1 MKQSKSKI
9 NINNTAALYLRISR
23 DDGLDES
30 YSIQNQRKLLQ
41 KVGKEKGFMNF
52 IEFVDDGVSG
62 TNKDR
67 KNFRHMIEQVENGT
81 ALFSAV
87 IVKDVT
93 RFARDYIRAGMYIEE
108 LFPENNIRFISVGE
122 GIDSAEGE
130 NPFIGFM
137 NITAE
142 YYSRDISKKRR
153 LSNFVKGNAGEPLS
167 PPPYG
172 YMKNPDNPKK
182 WIIDE
187 KPAKIVRRIFNEFL
201 SGKGTDQIGK
211 GLTEDKILTPM
222 NYWKSKGLNRGGL
235 RNTENPYYWNTSTIQ
250 KILSLQ
256 EYVGDVINFKT
267 YSKSYK
273 LKKRLK
279 NKTEDMAIFKDVHEP
294 IISREDFE
302 RVQEKRGKTRKR
314 KTANGEVNMFS
325 GLLTCADCGSNMNYH
340 FNQRNP
346 EIKYFNCSSN
356 NNRRGTCTQTHY
368 IRVDFLE
375 QVIIQEIRRLTKFAT
390 QYEKQ
395 FAEIIM
401 GNSKISAEKDKNSK
415 QKELNSLIARDKD
428 IDNIFNRMYEDNI
441 SGKIDDDRFAK
452 MSKTYTDEQTE
463 IAEKIKLL
471 RVELEKTEEKTVEAD
486 MFITTVRKYTR
497 IKKLTREILHE
508 LIDEI
513 KINHAEKLDSGETV
527 QIITIYWNCIGT
539 LEIPDLPKI
548 PDVDVTVNTR
558 KGVNVKYVPKLSA

>member
-41 KVGKEKGFMNF
+41 KVAKEKGFVNLIKF
-52 IEFVDDGVSG
+52 IDDGVSG

-67 KNFRHMIEQVENGT
+67 KNFRRMIEQVENGT
-81 ALFSAV
+81 ALFSTV

-93 RFARDYIRAGMYIEE
+93 RFARDYIRAGLYIEE

-122 GIDSAEGE
+122 GIDSAEG
-130 NPFIGFM
+130 
-137 NITAE
+137 
-142 YYSRDISKKRR
+142 
-153 LSNFVKGNAGEPLS
+153 
-167 PPPYG
+167 
-172 YMKNPDNPKK
+172 DNPKK

-187 KPAKIVRRIFNEFL
+187 EPAKVVHRIFNEFL

-211 GLTEDKILTPM
+211 GLTEDEILTPM
-222 NYWKSKGLNRGGL
+222 NYWASKGLNRGGL
-235 RNTENPYYWNTSTIQ
+235 RNTEKPYYWNTSTIIT
-250 KILSLQ
+250 ILTLQ

-279 NKTEDMAIFKDVHEP
+279 NDPENMAIFKDVHEP

-314 KTANGEVNMFS
+314 KTSTGEANMFS

-346 EIKYFNCSSN
+346 DIKYFNCSSN
-356 NNRRGTCTQTHY
+356 NNRRGNCTQTHY

-395 FAEIIM
+395 FAEVIM
-401 GNSKISAEKDKNSK
+401 GNSKMTAEKDRHNK

-428 IDNIFNRMYEDNI
+428 LDNIFNRMYEDNI
-441 SGKIDDDRFAK
+441 SGKIDDERFAK

-463 IAEKIKLL
+463 IAEKIKMLHA
-471 RVELEKTEEKTVEAD
+471 ELEKTEEKTVTAD
-486 MFITTVRKYTR
+486 MFIATVRKYTR
-497 IKKLTREILHE
+497 IKKLTREVLHE

-527 QIITIYWNCIGT
+527 QIITIYWNCIGAI
-539 LEIPDLPKI
+539 EIPDLPKI

-558 KGVNVKYVPKLSA
+558 KGVNVKYAHKLSA